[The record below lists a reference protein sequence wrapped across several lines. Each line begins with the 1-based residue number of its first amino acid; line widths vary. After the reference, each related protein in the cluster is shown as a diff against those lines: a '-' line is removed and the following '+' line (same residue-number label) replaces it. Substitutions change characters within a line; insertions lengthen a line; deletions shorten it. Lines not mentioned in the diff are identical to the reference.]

1 MIQTP
6 CKTWPQTTS
15 PAPPAKPHMVP
26 SLQSKWITHRFLSSS
41 FPCPQTVFLID
52 IHSSLN
58 VHLKGVVD
66 LQASPDYPHSHWFWC
81 PPWHLSI
88 TFIPQGKHFITLHYN
103 CWLAC
108 LFFPLEYSLLKSK
121 KKKYFFGLCVPPNCP
136 SVKMKEGTTYSI
148 MQNEVGAVIFCI
160 RQQ

>member
-1 MIQTP
+1 MALRINSKPLIMIQTP

-108 LFFPLEYSLLKSK
+108 LFFPLEYSLLNRK
-121 KKKYFFGLCVPPNCP
+121 KKIFLWTLCSSKLSQC
-136 SVKMKEGTTYSI
+136 E
-148 MQNEVGAVIFCI
+148 NERRNYI
-160 RQQ
+160 